1 MTITPLMPVYPRSPV
16 RPVRGEGVYLYGEQ
30 GEKYLDFASGIAVNL
45 LGHGHPHLTRAI
57 QEQAATLIHVSNLYG
72 SPQGEALAQRLV
84 DLTFAD
90 TVFFTNSGAEAVEC
104 AIKTARRYHHHH
116 GRPEKH
122 VLISFRNAFH
132 GRTIGTISATD
143 QPKLRDG
150 FAPLLPGFTVVDF
163 DDLEAA
169 AAAVDGHTAG
179 FLVEP
184 IQGEGGIRP
193 ASEAFMTGL
202 RRISDEKD
210 LMLVLDEVQCGVG
223 RTGRLYAYEHY
234 GIEPDILATAK
245 GIGGGFPVGAC
256 LATEKAAAG
265 MVVGTHGSTYGG
277 NPLAMA
283 ACEAVLDIVATPEFL
298 ANVRTSGERLRG
310 ALEQMIPNHD
320 WLFDHVR
327 GLGLMLGLKL
337 KSDSRA
343 FVNHARSH
351 GILTAAAGDN
361 VVRLLPPL
369 TIEEHHIRECVEK
382 LSEAARAFKP
392 AEAVLEAAVGGR
404 RGYPP
409 EGPARVSATCTSV
422 VEVRRVCPAGARGS
436 RYGGPAALWHQP

>member
-1 MTITPLMPVYPRSPV
+1 MAITPLMPVYPRSPV
-16 RPVRGEGVYLYGEQ
+16 RPVRGEGVYLYGEG

-72 SPQGEALAQRLV
+72 SPQGEAFAQRLV
-84 DLTFAD
+84 DSTFAD

-104 AIKTARRYHHHH
+104 SIKTARRYHHHH

-122 VLISFRNAFH
+122 ELITFSNAFH
-132 GRTIGTISATD
+132 GRTMATISATD

-150 FAPLLPGFTVVDF
+150 FAPMLPGFTVVAF

-169 AAAVDGHTAG
+169 EAAVGENTAG

-193 ASEAFMTGL
+193 AGAEFMRGL
-202 RRISDEKD
+202 RRICDEKD
-210 LMLVLDEVQCGVG
+210 LMLVLDEVQCGVA
-223 RTGRLYAYEHY
+223 RTGKLYAYEHY
-234 GIEPDILATAK
+234 GIEPDILASAK
-245 GIGGGFPVGAC
+245 GIGGGFPMGAC

-283 ACEAVLDIVATPEFL
+283 AGQAVLDVVGEPEFL
-298 ANVRTSGERLRG
+298 ERVTRMGERLRG

-320 WLFDHVR
+320 HLFESVR
-327 GLGLMLGLKL
+327 GLGLMLGVRMKT
-337 KSDSRA
+337 DSRA
-343 FVNHARSH
+343 FVGHLREH
-351 GILTAAAGDN
+351 GLLTVAAGDN
-361 VVRLLPPL
+361 VMRVLPPL
-369 TIEEHHIRECVEK
+369 IIEEEHVTEFVER
-382 LSEAARAFKP
+382 LSEAARQYEVP
-392 AEAVLEAAVGGR
+392 QAA
-404 RGYPP
+404 
-409 EGPARVSATCTSV
+409 
-422 VEVRRVCPAGARGS
+422 
-436 RYGGPAALWHQP
+436 